1 MRYAVILNGVVINV
15 VLWDGEEPWHP
26 GDDVSAID
34 CPDEVGIG
42 WLWNADDGFHQVT
55 VEDPA

>member
-1 MRYAVILNGVVINV
+1 MRYAVILNGLVINV

-42 WLWNADDGFHQVT
+42 WLWNADEGFSA
-55 VEDPA
+55 P